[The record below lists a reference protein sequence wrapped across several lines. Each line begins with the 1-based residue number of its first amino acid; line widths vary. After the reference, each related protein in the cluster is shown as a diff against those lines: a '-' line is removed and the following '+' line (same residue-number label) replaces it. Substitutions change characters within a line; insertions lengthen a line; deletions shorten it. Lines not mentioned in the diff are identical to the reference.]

1 MDLRFKARVLLVDAI
16 SVSAA
21 ARDDEISRVQVIGDV
36 VGSGCMG
43 CEAQEEEE
51 EENQGLTQCHF
62 FCFLFF
68 YGGFFVQGFGVNEI
82 SLVM

>member
-1 MDLRFKARVLLVDAI
+1 MRNLDVQGSPMDLRFKSRVLLVDAI

-36 VGSGCMG
+36 VGGGCMG

-51 EENQGLTQCHF
+51 EEEEN
-62 FCFLFF
+62 
-68 YGGFFVQGFGVNEI
+68 
-82 SLVM
+82 